1 INYINP
7 STVNGMALARYAPD
21 IKSFALCDSLHM
33 PHVKRL
39 YAERAGLLA
48 EGAPLTP
55 AIDAR
60 FDLRIAGVN
69 HFTWV
74 LTARFDGEDVMPAIA
89 AAIQRRAA
97 TETDGGDTGAKA
109 LHNDAIGHRLYEMFG
124 KVPACVSHTKE

>member
-1 INYINP
+1 
-7 STVNGMALARYAPD
+7 
-21 IKSFALCDSLHM
+21 
-33 PHVKRL
+33 HVKRL

-109 LHNDAIGHRLYEMFG
+109 LH
-124 KVPACVSHTKE
+124 